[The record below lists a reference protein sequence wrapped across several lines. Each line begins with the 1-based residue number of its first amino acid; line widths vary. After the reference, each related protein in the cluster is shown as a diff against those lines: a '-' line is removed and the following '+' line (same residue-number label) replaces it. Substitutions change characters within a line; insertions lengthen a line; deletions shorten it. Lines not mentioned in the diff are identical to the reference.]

1 MKQVKNFNLDFYEFV
16 SVNNFVK
23 DAPNPKKIYQMD
35 CRNISSVKSQVDAKK
50 SIYE

>member
-23 DAPNPKKIYQMD
+23 DEKENLPTGLQKV
-35 CRNISSVKSQVDAKK
+35 SSVKSRVDA
-50 SIYE
+50 